1 MQRLGPHA
9 QTRDPVRPFDAIHC
23 DNDELMH
30 CYAKQPHETIGCNDA
45 DSPGDTCLSVENRSF
60 GTGSTAACASGSVR
74 SASARLG
81 RVGKHGSTTLTP
93 TKLEAE
99 ASRMTCVRELRG
111 TGVFAS
117 GHFHNTVTYQFLHA
131 NLMRVIQESWIV
143 GQSVRGHWNVRR
155 SSEAACT
162 QPHSLRPPAN
172 LSSFDF
178 GLHVPGFR
186 MGVRAFCPSLIDRA
200 HRPVTDLYRLAV
212 HTALS
217 PRDISVIES

>member
-9 QTRDPVRPFDAIHC
+9 QTRDPVRPFDVIHC

-60 GTGSTAACASGSVR
+60 GTGSTAACTSGSVR

-93 TKLEAE
+93 TKLEAS
-99 ASRMTCVRELRG
+99 ASRMTCVRDLRG

-117 GHFHNTVTYQFLHA
+117 GHFHNTVMYQFLHT
-131 NLMRVIQESWIV
+131 NLMRVTQESWIV

-155 SSEAACT
+155 SSEGCMYSAALT
-162 QPHSLRPPAN
+162 QTTAN
-172 LSSFDF
+172 LK
-178 GLHVPGFR
+178 
-186 MGVRAFCPSLIDRA
+186 
-200 HRPVTDLYRLAV
+200 
-212 HTALS
+212 
-217 PRDISVIES
+217 